1 MQNNSAHIQ
10 ISIVIP
16 TCNEE
21 GNIFPMYER
30 LVAAMNSIH
39 VSEFEFIFVD
49 DGSSGQSLF
58 NFRDLRDLY
67 CCVYE

>member
-1 MQNNSAHIQ
+1 
-10 ISIVIP
+10 
-16 TCNEE
+16 
-21 GNIFPMYER
+21 MYER

-49 DGSSGQSLF
+49 DGRSGQSLF